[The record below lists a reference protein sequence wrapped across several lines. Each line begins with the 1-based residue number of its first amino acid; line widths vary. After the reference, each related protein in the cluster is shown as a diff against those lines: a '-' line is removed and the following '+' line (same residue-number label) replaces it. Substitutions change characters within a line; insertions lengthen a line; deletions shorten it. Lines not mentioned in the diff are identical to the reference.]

1 MTIEESEGAAPRL
14 VAARA
19 VQAVLDRGQALDGAL
34 EPLLAELGESRD
46 RSLARRLCHLLLR
59 DWPAISHL
67 LGQLLK
73 RPPQRR
79 DRPAYF
85 VLAVSLAELRE
96 GREPDHAIVHSAV
109 EAVRQ
114 AGLKRLVGLANAVL
128 RNYLRRRD
136 DLESGLADQP
146 IFRFG
151 YPGWLIEQLRTDWPH
166 DWEAILNH
174 GNEPPPLCLRV
185 NRRHWSRAEA
195 AIALA
200 EAGFD
205 AIAPEAAPD
214 ALILHQ
220 RAAIS
225 ALPGF
230 AEGGL
235 SVQDGA
241 AQLTVDYLEL
251 IDGQRVLDACAAPGG
266 KAAHILERADVDLTA
281 LDIDGERLGRV
292 AENLERLSL
301 TARLVTGDASK
312 PSEWWD
318 GQLFDRILIDA
329 PCSATGVIRR
339 HPDIRWL
346 RKPADV
352 TALVMLQAAILD
364 SLWPL
369 LAPGGILVYATCSVL
384 NAENRQQ
391 ANAFLE
397 RHEHLEVIDHADLPG
412 RGPGPGRQ
420 IMPGDH
426 DLDGF
431 YHLAVRR
438 LPVGA
443 Q

>member
-1 MTIEESEGAAPRL
+1 MPRL
-14 VAARA
+14 VAART
-19 VQAVLDRGQALDGAL
+19 VQAVMDRGQTLDGAL

-85 VLAVSLAELRE
+85 VLAISLAELRE

-114 AGLKRLVGLANAVL
+114 AGLIRLVGLANAVL
-128 RNYLRRRD
+128 RNYLRRRS
-136 DLESGLADQP
+136 DLESGLADNP

-151 YPGWLIEQLRTDWPH
+151 YPGWLIEQLRTDWPT
-166 DWEAILNH
+166 DWEAILTQ

-185 NRRHWSRAEA
+185 NRRYWSRAEA
-195 AIALA
+195 ATALV
-200 EAGFD
+200 EAGFE
-205 AIAPEAAPD
+205 AIAPEAVPD

-241 AQLTVDYLEL
+241 AQLAVDYLEL
-251 IDGQRVLDACAAPGG
+251 ADGQRVLDACAAPGG

-281 LDIDGERLGRV
+281 LDIDDDRLDRV
-292 AENLERLSL
+292 RENLERLSL
-301 TARLVTGDASK
+301 AARLVTGDATD
-312 PSEWWD
+312 PSQWWD
-318 GQLFDRILIDA
+318 GRPFDRILIDA

-346 RKPADV
+346 RKPADIA
-352 TALVMLQAAILD
+352 ALVTLQAAILD

-438 LPVGA
+438 LPVGV

>member
-1 MTIEESEGAAPRL
+1 MTTEASEGARPRL
-14 VAARA
+14 VAAQA

-34 EPLLAELGESRD
+34 EPLLMELDDSRD
-46 RSLARRLCHLLLR
+46 RSLARRLCHGVLR

-85 VLAVSLAELRE
+85 LLAVSLAELRE

-109 EAVRQ
+109 EAVRE
-114 AGLKRLVGLANAVL
+114 AGLKRLTGLANAVL
-128 RNYLRRRD
+128 RNYLRRREA
-136 DLESGLADQP
+136 LESELADDP

-151 YPGWLIEQLRTDWPH
+151 YPGWLINQLRTDWPE
-166 DWEAILNH
+166 DWQQILTQ

-185 NRRHWSRAEA
+185 NRRHWTRAEA
-195 AIALA
+195 VAALA
-200 EAGFD
+200 EAGHE
-205 AIAPEAAPD
+205 AIAPESVPD
-214 ALILHQ
+214 ALILAQ
-220 RAAIS
+220 RAAIG

-241 AQLTVDYLEL
+241 AQLAVEYLAL
-251 IDGQRVLDACAAPGG
+251 ADGQRVLDACAAPGG

-281 LDIDGERLGRV
+281 LDIDVERMARV
-292 AENLERLSL
+292 RENLERLSL
-301 TARLVTGDASK
+301 SAQLITGDATQ
-312 PSEWWD
+312 PSQWWD
-318 GQLFDRILIDA
+318 GRHFDRILVDA

-346 RKPADV
+346 RKPADIQ
-352 TALVMLQAAILD
+352 ALVTLQATILD

-369 LAPGGILVYATCSVL
+369 LAPNGILVYATCSLL

-391 ANAFLE
+391 ALSFLE
-397 RHEHLEVIDHADLPG
+397 RHEHLEVIDHAELPG
-412 RGPGPGRQ
+412 RGPGPGQQ
-420 IMPGDH
+420 ILPGDH

-438 LPVGA
+438 LPSGG